1 MPVATTDEQIFE
13 AVKQSKANSSD
24 LVTALEVKYVPSVEA
39 LVLNLSNGLRLFVPR
54 EQIQGLWD
62 APQKNVARVE
72 LVGGGS
78 GLHWP
83 ELDVD
88 LSADGLI
95 HGVYATEEWMANLGR
110 LGDSARSTA
119 ETETKSIRI
128 IPEST
133 DKQLDVGSGSS
144 WGSNPQSLTGINSEP
159 TTRVFGRNETI
170 VKIPETRQ
178 QKESISRARTMLCVV
193 SRILPTRYG
202 LM

>member
-1 MPVATTDEQIFE
+1 MPVVTTDEQIIE

-24 LVTALEVKYVPSVEA
+24 LVTALEVRYVPSVEA

-88 LSADGLI
+88 LSVDGMI
-95 HGVYATEEWMANLGR
+95 HGVYGTEEWMANLGR

-119 ETETKSIRI
+119 ETQTKNI
-128 IPEST
+128 
-133 DKQLDVGSGSS
+133 LD
-144 WGSNPQSLTGINSEP
+144 QS
-159 TTRVFGRNETI
+159 RVHR
-170 VKIPETRQ
+170 
-178 QKESISRARTMLCVV
+178 
-193 SRILPTRYG
+193 
-202 LM
+202 